1 MPASLFNIV
10 MRLVDITNIYTV
22 GTLGDPA
29 KIGGV
34 GMGNMIMALFG
45 LSIFSGLN
53 SALDTLVT
61 GAGNLTL
68 CGVYLNRGRLV
79 ILCCFVPIVVIVLH
93 TEDIMIALS
102 QDPKV
107 S

>member
-1 MPASLFNIV
+1 

-22 GTLGDPA
+22 GKLGDPA

-53 SALDTLVT
+53 SALDTLVSQAA

-79 ILCCFVPIVVIVLH
+79 ILSCFVPIVVIVFN
-93 TEDIMIALS
+93 TENIMIAFS
-102 QDPKV
+102 QDPRV